1 MRTHRLLSHPCS
13 SEYTTAN
20 TSRLSHLDLIEDIPI
35 DLSLSDAVELF
46 LGLQMPPPP
55 PLLSASCSTDAQRPK
70 IDLATH
76 LLPFANLLDALC
88 ISYCP
93 NISAVYFDFYLY

>member
-46 LGLQMPPPP
+46 LGLQMPPL
-55 PLLSASCSTDAQRPK
+55 PLSCLHHALPMPSGLKSIWQP
-70 IDLATH
+70 IYCH
-76 LLPFANLLDALC
+76 LRTFWMHCAYLIAL
-88 ISYCP
+88 I
-93 NISAVYFDFYLY
+93 